1 MFESQVMVFYADE
14 EHQLSQR
21 KNLGITWDTLPAM
34 ALNSLHHT
42 LYVYDRN
49 LPFDM
54 NNVE

>member
-54 NNVE
+54 KNVE